1 MAGGTPELWSLMKII
16 YRHLPTIE
24 IGGRKLVGRFLFGFL
39 VLLSAMVG
47 AASGLLLVY
56 STDLPQVEEL
66 ERYRPSSVT
75 ELYDGQGRVI
85 GTFALQRRVI
95 ATYDDYPQVLRDALV
110 SIEDKDF
117 YRHSGI
123 NIWRILGAAY
133 RDIASGGKVQGAST
147 LTMQLARNLFLSPDR
162 SFYRKMQESLL
173 AIQME
178 RRFTKPQI
186 FTLYANQIF
195 LGHGSYGYEA
205 ASEYYF
211 SKPAKKLTLE
221 QAAMLAGLPKA
232 PQYYSPI
239 THPDRARFRRNLVLN
254 AMLEDGKI
262 TAAQATEAKSKPI
275 VLDLQKDPNSLAPHY
290 VEEIRRYLEAKY
302 GADQVHEGGL
312 RVYTSL
318 DMDLQKSARQAL
330 LDGLAAY
337 ERRHGWHGKLLN
349 VVAEGQKIDK
359 YVDPDWDEEPEVN
372 GYMHALVTQV
382 SAGGAEVRF
391 GQRTA
396 LLSPADLAWIGIK
409 PRTKLKLPDILH
421 AGDVVYIKVLSLDTA
436 GKARVSLEQDS
447 GAEGALVAID
457 NATGEIK
464 AMVGGRDFNL
474 SKFNRATQ
482 ALRQVG
488 SSFKPYVYTA
498 IIDQGGSP
506 DDTIVDAPVTFQ
518 TASGPY
524 SPHNYDDK
532 FEGTIT
538 LRRALAQSR
547 NIPALKL
554 ADRIG
559 IKTVIEYAHRFGVT
573 SNIPAYL
580 PVALGSAEITP
591 LEQTSAFSVF
601 PNDGVRVAPRF
612 ITKVT
617 DYEGRVL
624 EEDFSDIKDVVS
636 SRTAR
641 VMTSMLREVVL
652 HGTAVAAAKMP
663 YPLAGK
669 TGTTNDFTDAWFI
682 GFSPSLTCG
691 VWIGY
696 DEKKSLGDKE
706 TGGHAALPI
715 WMQFMTVALAGKDPG
730 EFQLAPAQ
738 GNTAVAR
745 KVDTPDVAPGDGELH

>member
-1 MAGGTPELWSLMKII
+1 
-16 YRHLPTIE
+16 
-24 IGGRKLVGRFLFGFL
+24 VGFVLFGL
-39 VLLSAMVG
+39 LTLLSAAVG
-47 AASGLLLVY
+47 AAAGLLLVY
-56 STDLPQVEEL
+56 STDLPQVEQL
-66 ERYRPSSVT
+66 ERYRPISVT

-95 ATYDDYPQVLRDALV
+95 ATYDDYPEVLRNALI

-123 NIWRILGAAY
+123 DIWRIAGAAY
-133 RDIASGGKVQGAST
+133 RDIEFGGKVQGAST

-162 SFYRKMQESLL
+162 SFYRKVQEALL
-173 AIQME
+173 AIQIE

-195 LGHGSYGYEA
+195 LGHGAYGFEA

-211 SKPAKKLTLE
+211 SKPAKQLTLE
-221 QAAMLAGLPKA
+221 EAALLAGLPKA

-239 THPDRARFRRNLVLN
+239 THPERAVKRRNLVLN

-262 TAAQATEAKSKPI
+262 TAAQAADAKSKPI
-275 VLDLQKDPNSLAPHY
+275 PLNLQKDPNSLAPHY

-302 GADQVHEGGL
+302 GSDQVHESGL

-330 LDGLAAY
+330 LDGLASY
-337 ERRHGWHGKLLN
+337 ERRHGWHGKLVN
-349 VVAEGQKIDK
+349 VITQGQKLDT
-359 YVDPDWDEEPEVN
+359 YEDPDWDEEPEVN
-372 GYMHALVTQV
+372 GYTHALVTQV
-382 SAGGAEVRF
+382 SPSAAEVRF
-391 GQRTA
+391 GPHKAT
-396 LLSPADLAWIGIK
+396 LSQADVAW
-409 PRTKLKLPDILH
+409 TKLKLKPPGILH
-421 AGDVVYIKVLSLDTA
+421 AGDIVYIKVLAPDA
-436 GKARVSLEQDS
+436 GGKSRISLEQDS

-498 IIDQGGSP
+498 VIDQGGSP
-506 DDTIVDAPVTFQ
+506 DDTILDAPVTFQ

-524 SPHNYDDK
+524 SPHNYDGK

-554 ADRIG
+554 ADHVG

-573 SNIPAYL
+573 ANIPAYL

-601 PNDGVRVAPRF
+601 PNDGVRVAPRY

-617 DYEGRVL
+617 DYEGRIL
-624 EEDFSDIKDVVS
+624 EEDYSDIKDAVS

-641 VMTSMLREVVL
+641 IMTSMLREVVL
-652 HGTAVAAAKMP
+652 HGTAAAAAKMP

-669 TGTTNDFTDAWFI
+669 TGTTNDFTDAWFV

-696 DEKKSLGDKE
+696 DEKKSLGEKE
-706 TGGHAALPI
+706 TGARAALPI
-715 WMQFMTVALAGKDPG
+715 WMQFMNVALAGKEPG
-730 EFQLAPAQ
+730 DFPAAPANM
-738 GNTAVAR
+738 GVAQK
-745 KVDTPDVAPGDGELH
+745 KVDTPDVAPGDGETH

>member
-1 MAGGTPELWSLMKII
+1 MRVI
-16 YRHLPTIE
+16 YQHLPTVE
-24 IGGRKLVGRFLFGFL
+24 IGGRKLVGAFLFGLL
-39 VLLSAMVG
+39 VLVAAGTG
-47 AASGLLLVY
+47 AAAGLLLVY

-95 ATYDDYPQVLRDALV
+95 ATYDDYPEVLRNALV

-123 NIWRILGAAY
+123 NIWRIVGAAY
-133 RDIASGGKVQGAST
+133 RDIESGGKVQGAST

-162 SFYRKMQESLL
+162 SFYRKVQEALL
-173 AIQME
+173 AIQIE

-195 LGHGSYGYEA
+195 LGHGAYGYEA
-205 ASEYYF
+205 AAEYYF
-211 SKPAKKLTLE
+211 SKPAKQLKLE
-221 QAAMLAGLPKA
+221 EAALLAGLPKA

-239 THPDRARFRRNLVLN
+239 VHPERALKRRNLVLN

-262 TAAQATEAKSKPI
+262 TAAQAADAKSKPI
-275 VLDLQKDPNSLAPHY
+275 LLNLQKDPNSLAPHY

-302 GADQVHEGGL
+302 GSDQVHEDGL

-337 ERRHGWHGKLLN
+337 ERRHGWRGRLVN
-349 VVAEGQKIDK
+349 VIAQGQKLDK
-359 YVDPDWDEEPEVN
+359 YEDPDWDEEPEVN
-372 GYMHALVTQV
+372 GYMHALVTEV
-382 SAGGAEVRF
+382 SPGAAEIRL
-391 GQRTA
+391 GPRTA
-396 LLSPADLAWIGIK
+396 TLAQADAAWM
-409 PRTKLKLPDILH
+409 KLKLFDTLH
-421 AGDVVYIKVLSLDTA
+421 AGDIIYIKVLALEA
-436 GKARVSLEQDS
+436 GARSRVSLEQDS
-447 GAEGALVAID
+447 GVEGALVAID

-498 IIDQGGSP
+498 VIDQGGSP
-506 DDTIVDAPVTFQ
+506 DDTIADTPVTFQ
-518 TASGPY
+518 TASGAY
-524 SPHNYDDK
+524 SPHNYDDR

-554 ADRIG
+554 AERIG
-559 IKTVIEYAHRFGVT
+559 IRTVIDYAHRFGIT
-573 SNIPAYL
+573 ANIPAYL

-601 PNDGVRVAPRF
+601 PNDGVRVAPRY

-617 DYEGRVL
+617 DYEGRTL
-624 EEDFSDIKDVVS
+624 EEDFSDIRDVVS

-641 VMTSMLREVVL
+641 IMTSMLREVVL
-652 HGTAVAAAKMP
+652 HGTAVAASKMP
-663 YPLAGK
+663 YALAGK
-669 TGTTNDFTDAWFI
+669 TGTTNDFTDAWFV

-696 DEKKSLGDKE
+696 DEKRSLGAKE
-706 TGGHAALPI
+706 TGSRAALPI
-715 WMQFMTVALAGKDPG
+715 WMQFMSVALAGKDSG
-730 EFQLAPAQ
+730 EFQPAPVQ
-738 GNTAVAR
+738 GNSAMAR
-745 KVDTPDVAPGDGELH
+745 RVDTPDVAPGDGELH

>member
-1 MAGGTPELWSLMKII
+1 
-16 YRHLPTIE
+16 LPTIK
-24 IGGRKLVGRFLFGFL
+24 IGGRPLVGRFLFGLL
-39 VLLSAMVG
+39 VLFSAAVG
-47 AASGLLLVY
+47 AAAGLLLVY

-75 ELYDGQGRVI
+75 ELYDGKGRVI

-95 ATYDDYPQVLRDALV
+95 AAYDDYPDVLRNALV

-117 YRHSGI
+117 YRHSGV
-123 NIWRILGAAY
+123 NVWRIIGAAY
-133 RDIASGGKVQGAST
+133 RDLESGGKVQGAST

-162 SFYRKMQESLL
+162 SFYRKVQETLL
-173 AIQME
+173 AIQIE

-195 LGHGSYGYEA
+195 LGHGAYGYEA

-211 SKPAKKLTLE
+211 SKPAKQLKLE
-221 QAAMLAGLPKA
+221 EAALLAGLPKA
-232 PQYYSPI
+232 PQYYSPV
-239 THPDRARFRRNLVLN
+239 THPDRALKRRNLVLN

-262 TAAQATEAKSKPI
+262 TAAQAAQARSKPI

-302 GADQVHEGGL
+302 GSDQVHESGL

-318 DMDLQKSARQAL
+318 DTDLQKAARQSL

-337 ERRHGWHGKLLN
+337 ERRHGWRGKLAN
-349 VVAEGQKIDK
+349 VIAQGEKIDK
-359 YVDPDWDEEPEVN
+359 YADPDWDEDPEVN
-372 GYMHALVTQV
+372 GYTHALVAAV
-382 SAGGAEVRF
+382 SAGAAEVHF
-391 GQRTA
+391 GRRTPT
-396 LLSPADLAWIGIK
+396 LSQTDVAW
-409 PRTKLKLPDILH
+409 TKLKLADILH
-421 AGDVVYIKVLSLDTA
+421 AGDIVYLKVLALDA
-436 GKARVSLEQDS
+436 DGKAKVSLEQDS
-447 GAEGALVAID
+447 GTEGALVAID

-498 IIDQGGSP
+498 VIDQGGSP
-506 DDTIVDAPVTFQ
+506 DDTIVDAPITFQ

-524 SPHNYDDK
+524 SPHNYDGK

-559 IKTVIEYAHRFGVT
+559 IHTVIDYAHRFGVT
-573 SNIPAYL
+573 ANIPAYL

-601 PNDGVRVAPRF
+601 PNDGVRVAPRY
-612 ITKVT
+612 ITRVT
-617 DYEGRVL
+617 DYEGRIL
-624 EEDFSDIKDVVS
+624 EEDYSDIKDVVS

-641 VMTSMLREVVL
+641 IMTSMLREVVL

-669 TGTTNDFTDAWFI
+669 TGTTNDFTDAWFV

-696 DEKKSLGDKE
+696 DEKKSLGAKE
-706 TGGHAALPI
+706 TGARAALPI
-715 WMQFMTVALAGKDPG
+715 WMQFMNAALAGKEPG
-730 EFQLAPAQ
+730 EFQTPPAEE
-738 GNTAVAR
+738 NAAVAR